1 MIRMTNFRLLTY
13 FFGRNT
19 MRLKTGIIFGWET
32 KWGDEKKNGLSY
44 AYRTDHTG
52 LHGLWFL
59 VKSRKQPKVKPF
71 RSIHY
76 RYNDW
81 TIQLLSLQLFH
92 RLVIITFFLSSFC
105 SSLNFTFNIHANLLF
120 ISYIQW
126 KKQPKFLLSVVV
138 GFFILLSLTTS
149 VGYFI
154 ITSVIDATI
163 AVR

>member
-1 MIRMTNFRLLTY
+1 MTNFRLLTY

-59 VKSRKQPKVKPF
+59 VKSRKRPKVKPF

-76 RYNDW
+76 RNDW

-120 ISYIQW
+120 IYFIHSTEKTAKVFALCRRGI
-126 KKQPKFLLSVVV
+126 
-138 GFFILLSLTTS
+138 FFILLSLTTS